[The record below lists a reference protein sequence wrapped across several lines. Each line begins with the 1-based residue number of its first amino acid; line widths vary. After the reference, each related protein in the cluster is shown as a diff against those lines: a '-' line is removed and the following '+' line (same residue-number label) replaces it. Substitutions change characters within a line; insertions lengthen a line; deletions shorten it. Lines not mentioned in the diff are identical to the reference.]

1 MSRQVF
7 TAADIRRVH
16 QTHPSGV
23 LVLGPVD
30 IVTPQ
35 AVDLAAEL
43 GLRLVRETPDDI
55 RKTPDDIRAPRAAS
69 GELPP
74 LRVVHGRLVTPE
86 PFGEG
91 LASPGTDVRL
101 KDVITSTDG
110 APMAAGYMTLQRGE
124 FPWTLDY
131 AEIDVVLE
139 GELVITRGSESVRA
153 GPGDMIFIPKGSK
166 ITFGTPS
173 NVRFAYITYPANWN
187 A

>member
-74 LRVVHGRLVTPE
+74 LRVVHGRLVIPE
-86 PFGEG
+86 PF
-91 LASPGTDVRL
+91 
-101 KDVITSTDG
+101 
-110 APMAAGYMTLQRGE
+110 
-124 FPWTLDY
+124 
-131 AEIDVVLE
+131 
-139 GELVITRGSESVRA
+139 
-153 GPGDMIFIPKGSK
+153 
-166 ITFGTPS
+166 
-173 NVRFAYITYPANWN
+173 
-187 A
+187 